1 MYYVRAYV
9 TTTAGTGYSNQM
21 SPTTA
26 P

>member
-9 TTTAGTGYSNQM
+9 ATTAGTGYSNQM